1 MRSAW
6 EELYV
11 TPSQKRQGYFKVN
24 IHDWMV
30 SHPGYKTGGID
41 SCRLV
46 ETEVTEKKV
55 AVAAKRSISIINW
68 LSK

>member
-6 EELYV
+6 EKLYV

-46 ETEVTEKKV
+46 ETEVTEMPCGKGKKRKGTGR
-55 AVAAKRSISIINW
+55 KR
-68 LSK
+68 K